1 MIRRMQMG
9 GLKCKMCGSNLDIG
23 DSITV
28 CKCEKCGTSQTV
40 PDIEDD
46 KELKLFERAGRLR
59 FNCDFDKAAG
69 IYNTITDS
77 YTEEAEGYWGLIL
90 CKYGIEYA
98 DNASGKKVPVCHR
111 ISYDSVMDDE
121 DFELVM
127 ENSDSE
133 SRAIFREEAK
143 IIEENRKKYI
153 QIAES
158 EQPYDIYISYRAKD
172 DNGDKTA
179 VSEIAGHL
187 YNKLT
192 SARYRVFLSEAA
204 LKGKKQS
211 DCEPYIYS
219 ALNSANV
226 MLALGTSYDDY
237 NNVWVKNEWNRY
249 LEIAEK
255 NKNKC
260 LIPCYKDVDEY
271 DIPKEFAGLKVC
283 QLGNDDTFN
292 NIMAEIADVVKQES
306 VNQPAPK
313 PEKAEPAEEIELEE
327 IEIIEPVDI
336 NKLLDEGFSAI
347 SDKNWKKANKLFFHV
362 LDEEPDNSK
371 AYWGQLLVQQEC
383 TNAREMADNLYLQV
397 IGNTSDNTYE
407 LEIRDRRQE
416 IKDKYPV
423 ANLFSEEEYANLFDV
438 HFNYQ
443 SGVENTKSA
452 IAANNEHYIL
462 SDNELFKRAKQ
473 NADAEV
479 AAGIEEFVAN
489 VNRHL
494 DEILKNVTEKE
505 QQEIEA
511 ARQQETAYFSK
522 LEDAFKKAD
531 DMANANLFNSEAEY
545 QKDHDS
551 WEYER
556 DNLEEARQQWVKDV
570 EEKQK
575 EHDEWLAVN
584 GAAIEEWNAKKK
596 EYNDNKQKL
605 EYELKRLQE
614 DKGFIEGFMAGA
626 KAAKKDKEIM
636 NVRIELSRLALP
648 KEPIMPKE
656 PVIPPEP
663 ALRREPEKPDYD
675 IMIGR
680 NDVLDTFRSLMA

>member
-1 MIRRMQMG
+1 MG
-9 GLKCKMCGSNLDIG
+9 GLKCKMCGSNLDIE

-77 YTEEAEGYWGLIL
+77 YPEEAEGYWGLIL

-292 NIMAEIADVVKQES
+292 NIMAEIANVVKQES

-313 PEKAEPAEEIELEE
+313 PEKAEPAEEIEPEE

>member
-1 MIRRMQMG
+1 MG
-9 GLKCKMCGSNLDIG
+9 ALKCKMCGSNLEIE

-77 YTEEAEGYWGLIL
+77 YPEEAEGYWGLIL

-192 SARYRVFLSEAA
+192 SAGYRVFLSEAA
-204 LKGKKQS
+204 LKGKKRS
-211 DCEPYIYS
+211 ECEPYIYS

-237 NNVWVKNEWNRY
+237 NDVWVKNEWNRY

-292 NIMAEIADVVKQES
+292 NIMAEIANVVKPES
-306 VNQPAPK
+306 VNQPAPE

-327 IEIIEPVDI
+327 IEIIEPVNI

-347 SDKNWKKANKLFFHV
+347 SDKNWKEANKLFFQV

-371 AYWGQLLVQQEC
+371 AYWGQLLVHQEC

-494 DEILKNVTEKE
+494 DEILKNVTEQE

-531 DMANANLFNSEAEY
+531 DMANANLSNSEAEY

>member
-1 MIRRMQMG
+1 MG

-192 SARYRVFLSEAA
+192 SAGYSVFLLEAA

-292 NIMAEIADVVKQES
+292 NIMAEIANVVKPES
-306 VNQPAPK
+306 VNQPAPE

-347 SDKNWKKANKLFFHV
+347 SDKNWKEANKLFFQV

-494 DEILKNVTEKE
+494 DEILKNVTEQE
-505 QQEIEA
+505 QQEIEE

-531 DMANANLFNSEAEY
+531 DMANANLSNSEAEY

-584 GAAIEEWNAKKK
+584 GVAIEEWNAKKK

>member
-1 MIRRMQMG
+1 M
-9 GLKCKMCGSNLDIG
+9 
-23 DSITV
+23 
-28 CKCEKCGTSQTV
+28 SQTV

-77 YTEEAEGYWGLIL
+77 YPEEAEGYWGLIL
-90 CKYGIEYA
+90 CKYGIEYV
-98 DNASGKKVPVCHR
+98 DDASGKKIPVCHR
-111 ISYDSVMDDE
+111 TSYNSVMDEE

-127 ENSDSE
+127 ENSNSE
-133 SRAIFREEAK
+133 SRAIYREEAK
-143 IIEENRKKYI
+143 IIEETRKEYI
-153 QIAES
+153 RIAES
-158 EQPYDIYISYRAKD
+158 EQPYDIYISYRAQD
-172 DNGDKTA
+172 DNGDKTP

-192 SARYRVFLSEAA
+192 SAGYRVFLSEAA
-204 LKGKKQS
+204 LKGKKRS

-237 NNVWVKNEWNRY
+237 NDVWVKNEWNRY
-249 LEIAEK
+249 LEIAVK

-292 NIMAEIADVVKQES
+292 NIIAEIANVVKPES
-306 VNQPAPK
+306 VNQP
-313 PEKAEPAEEIELEE
+313 ESQTEPAEEIELEE
-327 IEIIEPVDI
+327 IEVIEPVDI
-336 NKLLDEGFSAI
+336 NKLLDEGFAAI
-347 SDKNWKKANKLFFHV
+347 ADKNWKEANKLFFQV

-423 ANLFSEEEYANLFDV
+423 ANLFSEEEYENLFDV

-479 AAGIEEFVAN
+479 EAGIEEFVAN

-494 DEILKNVTEKE
+494 EEILKNVTEQE

-531 DMANANLFNSEAEY
+531 DMANANLSNSEAEY
-545 QKDHDS
+545 QKDHDL

-556 DNLEEARQQWVKDV
+556 DNLKEARQQWVKDV

-680 NDVLDTFRSLMA
+680 NDVLDTFRSLMV

>member
-1 MIRRMQMG
+1 MG
-9 GLKCKMCGSNLDIG
+9 ALKCKMCGSNLEIE

-192 SARYRVFLSEAA
+192 SAGYRVFLSEAA
-204 LKGKKQS
+204 LKGKKRS
-211 DCEPYIYS
+211 ECEPYIYS

-237 NNVWVKNEWNRY
+237 NDVWVKNEWNRY

-292 NIMAEIADVVKQES
+292 NIMAEIANVVKPES
-306 VNQPAPK
+306 VNQPAPE

-347 SDKNWKKANKLFFHV
+347 SDKNWKEANKLFFQV

-494 DEILKNVTEKE
+494 DEILKNVTEQE
-505 QQEIEA
+505 QQEIEE

-531 DMANANLFNSEAEY
+531 DMANANLSNSEAEY

-584 GAAIEEWNAKKK
+584 GVAIEEWNAKKK

>member
-9 GLKCKMCGSNLDIG
+9 GLKCKMCGSNLDIE

-77 YTEEAEGYWGLIL
+77 YPEEAEGYWGLIL
-90 CKYGIEYA
+90 CKYGIEYV

-192 SARYRVFLSEAA
+192 SAGYRVFLSEAA
-204 LKGKKQS
+204 LKGKKRS
-211 DCEPYIYS
+211 ECEPYIYS

-237 NNVWVKNEWNRY
+237 NDVWVKNEWNRY

-292 NIMAEIADVVKQES
+292 NIMAEIANVVKPES
-306 VNQPAPK
+306 VNQPAPE

-336 NKLLDEGFSAI
+336 NKLLDEGFAAI
-347 SDKNWKKANKLFFHV
+347 ADKNWKEANKLFFQV

-494 DEILKNVTEKE
+494 DEILKNVTEQE

-531 DMANANLFNSEAEY
+531 DMANANLSNSEAEY

>member
-1 MIRRMQMG
+1 MG
-9 GLKCKMCGSNLDIG
+9 ALKCKMCGSNLEIE

-77 YTEEAEGYWGLIL
+77 YPEEAEGYWGLIL

-98 DNASGKKVPVCHR
+98 DDASGKKIPVCHR
-111 ISYDSVMDDE
+111 TSYNSVMDEE

-127 ENSDSE
+127 ENSNSE
-133 SRAIFREEAK
+133 SRAIYREEAK
-143 IIEENRKKYI
+143 IIEETRKEYI
-153 QIAES
+153 RIAES
-158 EQPYDIYISYRAKD
+158 EQPYDIYISYRAQD
-172 DNGDKTA
+172 DNGDKTP

-192 SARYRVFLSEAA
+192 SAGYRVFLSEAA

-211 DCEPYIYS
+211 DCEPYIYA

-237 NNVWVKNEWNRY
+237 NDVWVKNEWNRY

-283 QLGNDDTFN
+283 LLGYDDTFN
-292 NIMAEIADVVKQES
+292 NLKAELANVVKPES
-306 VNQPAPK
+306 VNQPAPE

-347 SDKNWKKANKLFFHV
+347 SDKNWKEANKLFFQV

-494 DEILKNVTEKE
+494 DEILKNVTEQE

-531 DMANANLFNSEAEY
+531 DMANANLSNSEAEY

-556 DNLEEARQQWVKDV
+556 DNLEEARQQWGKDV

-575 EHDEWLAVN
+575 EHDERLAVN
-584 GAAIEEWNAKKK
+584 GVAIEEWNAKKK

>member
-1 MIRRMQMG
+1 MG
-9 GLKCKMCGSNLDIG
+9 ALKCKMCGSNLEIE

-77 YTEEAEGYWGLIL
+77 YPEEAEGYWGLIL

-192 SARYRVFLSEAA
+192 SAGYRVFLSEAA
-204 LKGKKQS
+204 LKGKKRS
-211 DCEPYIYS
+211 ECEPYIYS

-237 NNVWVKNEWNRY
+237 NDVWVKNEWNRY

-292 NIMAEIADVVKQES
+292 NIMAEIANVVKPES
-306 VNQPAPK
+306 VNQPAPE

-327 IEIIEPVDI
+327 IEIIEPVNI

-347 SDKNWKKANKLFFHV
+347 SDKNWKKANKLFFQV

-479 AAGIEEFVAN
+479 AAGIAEFVAN

-494 DEILKNVTEKE
+494 DEILKNVTEQE
-505 QQEIEA
+505 QQEIDE
-511 ARQQETAYFSK
+511 ARQQEKAYFSK

-531 DMANANLFNSEAEY
+531 DMANANLSNSEAEY

-675 IMIGR
+675 VMIGR
-680 NDVLDTFRSLMA
+680 NEVLDAFRGFMA

>member
-9 GLKCKMCGSNLDIG
+9 ALKCKMCGSNLEIE

-28 CKCEKCGTSQTV
+28 CKCEKCGASQTV

-77 YTEEAEGYWGLIL
+77 YPEEAEGYWGLIL

-158 EQPYDIYISYRAKD
+158 EQPYDIYISYRAQD
-172 DNGDKTA
+172 DNGDKTP

-192 SARYRVFLSEAA
+192 SAGYRVFLSEAA
-204 LKGKKQS
+204 LKGKKRS

-237 NNVWVKNEWNRY
+237 NDVWVKNEWNRY
-249 LEIAEK
+249 LEIAVK

-292 NIMAEIADVVKQES
+292 NIMAEIANVVKPES
-306 VNQPAPK
+306 VNQPAPQT
-313 PEKAEPAEEIELEE
+313 EPAEEIELQE

-336 NKLLDEGFSAI
+336 NKLLDEGFAAI
-347 SDKNWKKANKLFFHV
+347 ADKNWKEANKLFFQV

-494 DEILKNVTEKE
+494 DEILKNVTEQE

-531 DMANANLFNSEAEY
+531 DMANANLSNSEAEY

>member
-9 GLKCKMCGSNLDIG
+9 ALKCKMCGSNLEIE

-77 YTEEAEGYWGLIL
+77 YPEEAEGYWGLIL

-292 NIMAEIADVVKQES
+292 NIMAEIANVVKQES

>member
-1 MIRRMQMG
+1 MG

-77 YTEEAEGYWGLIL
+77 YPEEAEGYWGLIL
-90 CKYGIEYA
+90 CKYGIEYV

-292 NIMAEIADVVKQES
+292 NIMAEIANVVKPES
-306 VNQPAPK
+306 VNQPAPE

-347 SDKNWKKANKLFFHV
+347 SDKNWKEANKLFFQV

-494 DEILKNVTEKE
+494 DEILKNVTEQE
-505 QQEIEA
+505 QQEIEE

-531 DMANANLFNSEAEY
+531 DMANANLSNSEAEY

-584 GAAIEEWNAKKK
+584 GVAIEEWNAKKK